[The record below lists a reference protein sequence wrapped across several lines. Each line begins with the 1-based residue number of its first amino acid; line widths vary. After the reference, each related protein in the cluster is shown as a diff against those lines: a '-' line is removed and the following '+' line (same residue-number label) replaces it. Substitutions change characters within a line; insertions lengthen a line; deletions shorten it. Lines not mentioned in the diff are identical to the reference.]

1 MSFYLKR
8 GLKLYRHIAIESAT
22 DRRIKISS
30 MAPRL
35 HLQAPSVE
43 ESRRQGTH
51 TLVYM
56 AQDRK
61 YNLASLQ
68 EKKDLMTTAEFADP
82 LRKDLLITPGSIN
95 FGKIKYGT
103 TYERTLAV
111 KNEDANPQRI
121 MVPPT
126 TPSYITVMQ
135 KETGPVR

>member
-1 MSFYLKR
+1 MK
-8 GLKLYRHIAIESAT
+8 
-22 DRRIKISS
+22 
-30 MAPRL
+30 
-35 HLQAPSVE
+35 
-43 ESRRQGTH
+43 GTH

-121 MVPPT
+121 NVPPT
-126 TPSYITVMQ
+126 TPSYINVRQ
-135 KETGPVR
+135 KDPGAVR